1 MPTHLL
7 LDAARME
14 DAMDRAREHNPLH
27 ASLYRNRE
35 GQDEILPSVAPFLFT
50 YPHTANFEEFVM
62 TEGWGKSW
70 GLWAESSANF
80 EDLYKHF
87 RRFLMVQTE
96 EGQELYFRFYD
107 PRVLR
112 IFLPTC
118 DQDQL
123 EEFFGPVSQF
133 IMEDEDPAFCIL
145 FSLWQGQLFV
155 DRQDAS
161 LLKYILND
169 EVSG

>member
-1 MPTHLL
+1 
-7 LDAARME
+7 ME
-14 DAMDRAREHNPLH
+14 NSMDRARELNPFH
-27 ASLYRNRE
+27 TSLYP
-35 GQDEILPSVAPFLFT
+35 GKGAQDETLLSVAPFLFK
-50 YPHTANFEEFVM
+50 YPYTADFEEFLLSD
-62 TEGWGKSW
+62 GWGHSW
-70 GLWAESSANF
+70 GLWVQSNTEF
-80 EDLYKHF
+80 EELYQHF
-87 RRFLMVQTE
+87 MRFLIVQTE

-123 EEFFGPVSQF
+123 AEFFGPVSQF
-133 IMEDEDPAFCIL
+133 IMEDEDPAFCVL